1 MHGIVP
7 KSVWSRRYDR
17 IREFETLLSD
27 AGTHIVKFYLHIS
40 PEEQLARFKERLE
53 DPERSWKIRD
63 SDYTER
69 KYWPAY
75 IEAFEDAMRE
85 TSTARAPWYIIP
97 SNHKWFRDLAIS
109 SILVDTLE
117 EMDFQIPKPLVD
129 LKAIR
134 RQYHS
139 AKIEK
144 TKGGQGGLLPARPN
158 NDKSAA
164 SAATA
169 HTPNASQV
177 RGEVTRQNTKGTK
190 IRTS

>member
-1 MHGIVP
+1 MIFNRSHYEDVLVVRVHGVVP

-63 SDYTER
+63 ADYTER

-85 TSTARAPWYIIP
+85 TSTARAPWTLFHQTINVSRP
-97 SNHKWFRDLAIS
+97 CDFEHSRRHTRGDGLSN
-109 SILVDTLE
+109 
-117 EMDFQIPKPLVD
+117 
-129 LKAIR
+129 
-134 RQYHS
+134 
-139 AKIEK
+139 
-144 TKGGQGGLLPARPN
+144 
-158 NDKSAA
+158 
-164 SAATA
+164 
-169 HTPNASQV
+169 SQTI
-177 RGEVTRQNTKGTK
+177 G
-190 IRTS
+190 